1 MKLSILY
8 RGPLASCNYGCEYC
22 PFAKRKESAAEHAA
36 DAAALTRFITR
47 IAELREHRF
56 SILFTPWG
64 EALIQPRYQ
73 RALAE
78 LCAMQHVE
86 RAAIQTN
93 LAGRL
98 EWTETCDREKLAL
111 WTTFHPGETDLAAF
125 AARCHWLYERRVRFS
140 VGVVGMKEHLAAA
153 ETLRRALPADVY
165 LWVNAY
171 KRVPDYYT
179 AAERESVAGLDPL
192 FAYNAAAHASRGEL
206 CHTGHTVFSVNGDGQ
221 MRRCHFVSE
230 TIGNFYGPGFIAA
243 LQPRVCPA
251 ERCGCHIGYVHLA
264 RLGLDRVFGDG
275 ILERIPYRTAA
286 SGMLR
291 LDPPV
296 SGVEEN

>member
-8 RGPLASCNYGCEYC
+8 RGPLSSCNYGCEYC

-36 DAAALTRFITR
+36 DEAALERFIAR
-47 IAELREHRF
+47 IGELREHRF
-56 SILFTPWG
+56 SVLFTPWG
-64 EALIQPRYQ
+64 EALIHPRYQ

-78 LCAMQHVE
+78 LCAMAHVD

-93 LAGRL
+93 LSGRL
-98 EWTETCDREKLAL
+98 DWTEACARDKLAL
-111 WTTFHPGETDLAAF
+111 WTTFHPGETDLASF

-140 VGVVGMKEHLAAA
+140 VGVVGLKEHLLSIEA
-153 ETLRRALPADVY
+153 LRRALPPDVY

-171 KRVPDYYT
+171 KRVADYYT
-179 AAERESVAGLDPL
+179 AAEREWIAGIDPL
-192 FAYNAAAHASRGEL
+192 FPFNAVAHPSQGKQ

-230 TIGNFYGPGFIAA
+230 TIGKFYDADFASA
-243 LQPRVCPA
+243 LRPRTCPA

-264 RLGLDRVFGDG
+264 PLGLDRVFGDG
-275 ILERIPYRTAA
+275 ILERIPQRTA
-286 SGMLR
+286 SGMSR
-291 LDPPV
+291 LEPPV